1 MPRPLTTERRQELD
15 RLKNARAIREAIY
28 DAAILIGAALLY
40 DDVSKLWPQSGNYI
54 FVVACGLWVGAVFQR
69 YRDWKAISFLEQR
82 LTEDEIERVM

>member
-40 DDVSKLWPQSGNYI
+40 DDVSKLWPQFGNYI
-54 FVVACGLWVGAVFQR
+54 FVVACGPLGGR
-69 YRDWKAISFLEQR
+69 GLSAIQGLEGDQLPR
-82 LTEDEIERVM
+82 AAAHRR